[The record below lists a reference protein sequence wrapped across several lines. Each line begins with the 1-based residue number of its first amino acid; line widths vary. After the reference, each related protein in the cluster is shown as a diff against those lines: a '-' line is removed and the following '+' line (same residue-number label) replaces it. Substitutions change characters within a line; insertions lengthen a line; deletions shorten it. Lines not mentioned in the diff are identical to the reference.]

1 MPEGHQSCED
11 LSFEDHNCPYRISQ
25 PSVVWLMRYFSL
37 DESGESVSA
46 VAKICFKLFIFLIV
60 KKDFSKTFEKFIEE
74 ADLQI

>member
-11 LSFEDHNCPYRISQ
+11 LSFEDHDCLYRISQ

-46 VAKICFKLFIFLIV
+46 VAKICFKLLFF
-60 KKDFSKTFEKFIEE
+60 
-74 ADLQI
+74 